1 MRLSKAYNDAWF
13 EGEGKKCCFVCGK
26 EVETGCLWYG
36 SQTNPNPNPNLED
49 SNKIERSTVVCGGY
63 CQEKFMQLLMDSLI
77 DTREHYT
84 NDIPNGPEEELF
96 MHHLREDMMQILEL
110 ALSKK
115 LSNIRLRREQK
126 LYIDDNQIF

>member
-1 MRLSKAYNDAWF
+1 
-13 EGEGKKCCFVCGK
+13 
-26 EVETGCLWYG
+26 
-36 SQTNPNPNPNLED
+36 
-49 SNKIERSTVVCGGY
+49 
-63 CQEKFMQLLMDSLI
+63 MQLLMDSLI